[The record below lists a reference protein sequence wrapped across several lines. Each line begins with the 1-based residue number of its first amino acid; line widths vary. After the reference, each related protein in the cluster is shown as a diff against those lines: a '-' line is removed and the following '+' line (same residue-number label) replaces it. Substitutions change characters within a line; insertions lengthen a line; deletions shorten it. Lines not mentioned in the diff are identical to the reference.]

1 MIPQHNSETITPVKP
16 EVPDMELRIAD
27 RCDRCRAQAYVVVAV
42 HGLTLLF
49 CAHCF
54 HEHEALIE
62 ASGHRVV
69 LDQRDLLNPE
79 NVRSGEE
86 VH

>member
-1 MIPQHNSETITPVKP
+1 MSTTTAPTEKP
-16 EVPDMELRIAD
+16 EVPTMELRIAD
-27 RCDRCRAQAYVVVAV
+27 RCDRCNAQAYVVVAV
-42 HGLTLLF
+42 GGSTLLF
-49 CAHCF
+49 CGHDFAK
-54 HEHEALIE
+54 HEPAIRARGL
-62 ASGHRVV
+62 RVV